1 MHQEIR
7 QQDYKEGSV
16 GQEVGDQC
24 TYTMSFAGTQG
35 GGWFVVGRQKN
46 GFLFYAGAPIVK
58 ELFFV
63 CVKEKE
69 EETSTLAI

>member
-46 GFLFYAGAPIVK
+46 GFLFYAGA
-58 ELFFV
+58 ELP
-63 CVKEKE
+63 
-69 EETSTLAI
+69 L